1 LYDGHHHTEG
11 TIVEIKG
18 KNILVTGANRG
29 LGRTFAQTL
38 LQLGAAK
45 VYAGARDPSSVDLPG
60 AIAVKLDVTD
70 PATIAEAARAHPDV
84 DIVIN
89 NAGVAEPK
97 VSLLDEGARTAL
109 DTQLSTNLFGVLA
122 VSQAFAPSLRKRRGA
137 LVNVLSA
144 LSWIS
149 LPSSEIYSITKAA
162 AWALTNG
169 LRSELH
175 PDGVQVLGVH
185 VGYIDT
191 DMVKNVTAPKVA
203 PQAVVD
209 AVLKAL
215 EAGEEEVLVDDTARQ
230 VKAGMQAPRPAYL
243 GANLA

>member
-1 LYDGHHHTEG
+1 MQ
-11 TIVEIKG
+11 IKG
-18 KNILVTGANRG
+18 KNVLVTGANRG

-38 LQLGAAK
+38 LKLGAAK
-45 VYAGARDPSSVDLPG
+45 VYAGARDPSTVDLPG
-60 AIAVKLDVTD
+60 AIPVRLDVTD

-89 NAGVAEPK
+89 NAGISEPK
-97 VSLLDEGARTAL
+97 VSLLDDGARPAL
-109 DTQLSTNLFGVLA
+109 DVQLATNLFGVLS
-122 VSQAFAPSLRKRRGA
+122 VSQAFAPSLRKRHGA
-137 LVNVLSA
+137 VVNVLSA

-149 LPSSEIYSITKAA
+149 LPTSLVYSITKAA

-169 LRSELH
+169 LRTELH
-175 PDGVQVLGVH
+175 TDGVQVLGVH

-191 DMVKNVTAPKVA
+191 DMVKNVTAPKTS
-203 PQAVVD
+203 PQVVVD

-230 VKAGMQAPRPAYL
+230 VKAGFNAPRPAYL
-243 GANLA
+243 GEKLS